1 MPSLPLSF
9 LREPIV
15 HRGLHDAANGVQE
28 NSRASFEAAI
38 KNGYGIELDLQMSS
52 DGEAMVFHDYALDRV
67 TDMSGPIQM
76 RTATELRNIKLNGCN
91 EGIMDLSQVLELVNG
106 RAPLLIELK
115 DQDGALG
122 PNVGRLERRVAEITA
137 RYKGE
142 VALMSFNPHSV
153 KMLSEFVPD
162 IPRGLTTSKFSA
174 EKWPLISRQR
184 ADMLAEISD
193 FDRSGSCF
201 VSHDHRSL
209 DTPPIKAL
217 KVSGVPIICWTVRSA
232 TQEAKARLVADNIT
246 FEGYIPASHP
256 QAKEA
261 NA

>member
-1 MPSLPLSF
+1 MLFRS
-9 LREPIV
+9 
-15 HRGLHDAANGVQE
+15 
-28 NSRASFEAAI
+28 
-38 KNGYGIELDLQMSS
+38 
-52 DGEAMVFHDYALDRV
+52 
-67 TDMSGPIQM
+67 
-76 RTATELRNIKLNGCN
+76 
-91 EGIMDLSQVLELVNG
+91 
-106 RAPLLIELK
+106 
-115 DQDGALG
+115 
-122 PNVGRLERRVAEITA
+122 
-137 RYKGE
+137 
-142 VALMSFNPHSV
+142 PHSV

-261 NA
+261 NRSEEHTSELQSRRNLVCRLLLEKKKNKTKI